1 MLCPFITKQ
10 KGLTRVIRD
19 TIQRMMTSAIAA
31 LHERGELALPEE
43 GMPLVEIARPQQ
55 AQHGDYACTI
65 ALKLARPPASR
76 AIATQ
81 IAAYL
86 NETAP
91 LVPAYDL
98 VERVETAGPGFIN
111 IRLKP
116 IWLFNQVRGLIAAG
130 ADVGAVDIGQGT
142 TINLEFVS
150 ANPTGPVHIGN
161 GRGGFIGD
169 TLGNVLHAAGFAV
182 TKEYYFNDA
191 GAQIQALGRSI
202 DYYMRVALGQLDVSR
217 PLNDKGEIVGYFDNE
232 EDPDDTFY
240 QGIARLVLDDT
251 QQGVAV
257 LNLPD
262 EERAAVIGKL
272 AAGHIIQR
280 IRATMQRLNIQFDV
294 WFNEASLVETGE
306 LVDGIETLRTSGF
319 LFERDGATW
328 METTRFGDDK
338 DRVLIKSDGEST
350 YAASDVAYIRNKLN
364 RGFDRLIYVLGADHH
379 GYVGRLKAMAQ
390 MFGYTAD
397 KAHVLI
403 YQHVNLKVDGK
414 SERMSKRRGNV
425 VTLDDLADL
434 VGPDVMRFFYLMRA
448 ADTHLDFDLG
458 LAMRQGE
465 ENPGLTVQ
473 YGHARVA
480 GVLRKAVEAGYHP
493 EEEAL
498 AADVAVL
505 AQDAP
510 EQAAAELTLLREL
523 LRLEEVIAHCA
534 QTLEPHHLTKYGMD
548 VAAAFHVFYDRCPM
562 LRAESDAVRSARFA
576 LTLAARTVLARVLT
590 LLGMA
595 APDRM
600 DRD

>member
-1 MLCPFITKQ
+1 M
-10 KGLTRVIRD
+10 IRA
-19 TIQRMMTSAIAA
+19 TIQRMITAAIAA
-31 LHERGELALPEE
+31 LHERGEFALPEA
-43 GMPLVEIARPQQ
+43 GLPLVEIERPQQ
-55 AQHGDYACTI
+55 AQHGDYATTI
-65 ALKLARPPASR
+65 ALKLARPPQSR
-76 AIATQ
+76 AIAAQ

-98 VERVETAGPGFIN
+98 VEAVTTAGPGFIN
-111 IRLKP
+111 VRLKP
-116 IWLFNQVRGLIAAG
+116 EWLLRQARALIEAG
-130 ADVGAVDIGQGT
+130 PDVGAVDVGRGSS
-142 TINLEFVS
+142 INLEFVS

-169 TLGNVLHAAGFAV
+169 TLGNVLRAAGYAV

-191 GAQIQALGRSI
+191 GAQIQKLGGSI
-202 DYYMRVALGQLDVSR
+202 EYYMRLALGQPATK
-217 PLNDKGEIVGYFDNE
+217 PLGADGKEEGYFDSE
-232 EDPDDTFY
+232 GDPDDTFY
-240 QGIARLVLDDT
+240 QGVARLVLAET
-251 QQGVAV
+251 NQGAEV
-257 LNLPD
+257 LDLPVD
-262 EERAAVIGKL
+262 ARTAVIGKR
-272 AAGHIIQR
+272 AAQHIIQN

-294 WFNEASLVETGE
+294 WFNEASLVTTGE
-306 LVDGIETLRTSGF
+306 VLAGIETLRDGGY
-319 LFERDGATW
+319 LFPQDGATW

-338 DRVLIKSDGEST
+338 DRVLIKSDGERT

-425 VTLDDLADL
+425 ITLDDLADL
-434 VGPDVMRFFYLMRA
+434 VGPDVMRFFYLMRS

-458 LAMRQGE
+458 LAMKQGE
-465 ENPGLTVQ
+465 ENPGLSVQ

-480 GVLRKAVEAGYHP
+480 GVLRKAVEAGFHP
-493 EEEAL
+493 ESEAL
-498 AADVAVL
+498 SADLAVL
-505 AQDAP
+505 TNDPP
-510 EQAAAELTLLREL
+510 EQLAAELALIREL
-523 LRLEEVIAHCA
+523 LKLEEIIERIALS
-534 QTLEPHHLTKYGMD
+534 LEPHHLTKYGMD

-562 LRAESDAVRSARFA
+562 LRAESAEVRNARFA

-600 DRD
+600 ERATDTSE